1 MSQTKQV
8 KVLLVNL
15 VSGLVPCDE
24 IATVIAAYLKRRV
37 RQPRGV
43 SELRPNAL
51 ITHTVRLPHLVVRL
65 VGSQCDR
72 ASALLEAS
80 HTSVMHDLDGAIA
93 KAVSLTEL
101 VNGKT

>member
-8 KVLLVNL
+8 KVLLINL

-37 RQPRGV
+37 RQPRAV

-65 VGSQCDR
+65 VGNHCDL
-72 ASALLEAS
+72 ASTLLEAS
-80 HTSVMHDLDGAIA
+80 HTSVMQDLDSAIA
-93 KAVSLTEL
+93 KTVSLTEL
-101 VNGKT
+101 VNGSS